1 MPIKLLL
8 KFQAGKKIPAS
19 SLKPKTVHGIFFS
32 LLPKDIGEIFHVP
45 SVKPFSLFYPAYF
58 KSPNKNQISFTIEMN
73 ILNNKLFPK
82 ISQLLFRKTLLEKE
96 FVANV
101 DEVKLRLTTV
111 KAKDVTTFES
121 LMAKAKPLKELI
133 FDFVT
138 PTTFKKGRYDYVLP
152 EPYLV
157 FKSLLNKW
165 NAFSPIKISDKKLLS
180 FVKKNILIS
189 GCWIK
194 TKKTELMS
202 RAKITGFSGRVFFYV
217 ANFDEEKLKI
227 LNALSRFAEFSGVG
241 RKTTMGFGKVKLA
254 QKREGDEQDF

>member
-8 KFQAGKKIPAS
+8 KFQADKKIPAS

-32 LLPKDIGEIFHVP
+32 LLPRDIGEIFHAP
-45 SVKPFSLFYPAYF
+45 SVKPFSLFHPAYF
-58 KSPNKNQISFTIEMN
+58 KSSNKNQLSFTVEMN
-73 ILNNKLFPK
+73 ILNNELFPE
-82 ISQLLFRKTLLEKE
+82 ISQVLFRKTLLEK
-96 FVANV
+96 VPIANV
-101 DEVKLRLTTV
+101 DGVEIELTTV

-157 FKSLLNKW
+157 FKSLLNRW
-165 NAFSPIKISDKKLLS
+165 NAFSPIKISGRELFS
-180 FVKKNILIS
+180 FVKESILIS

-194 TKKTELMS
+194 TKKTELMNG
-202 RAKITGFSGRVFFYV
+202 AKITGFSGRVFFYA

-254 QKREGDEQDF
+254 QKRKGDEQDF